1 MTATIPFLKDIF
13 PPSHHGRVF
22 LVGGTVRDMLRGR
35 ESQDIDLVSALSDKE
50 LTALGFRLV
59 ETVSASPIYFKH
71 HTHLGKIEVTRI
83 NSIDDLEGDLLRR
96 DFTINAIAM
105 DLSGR
110 RIDPLGGEDDLKELI
125 LRTCSDR
132 SFTNDPLRIFRA
144 FRFEADG
151 WTMAPGTAALIRG
164 VDWSEALSAIPIE
177 RFSSEMLKALARGLP
192 ERFFQRMI
200 EFNVGTEFLPELF
213 RMPEIQAGPLQ
224 HHPEGDLFTHSI
236 QVLQR
241 VAALSDDPLSRF
253 CALFHD
259 LGKLAT
265 EPALYPQHHGHDE
278 AGFGLATAFCNRLRL
293 PSTYRRALA
302 WVSRLHGKG
311 NRWDELRDSS
321 KIKMAEQAVKAG
333 IARILPLGCT
343 ADKPGGPPLAG
354 WDDAI
359 RIIRMST
366 LELGIDQQKLEAMPT
381 GSRPPFILQKRVD
394 MLREFRTLK
403 HRSDGE
409 TFGET

>member
-1 MTATIPFLKDIF
+1 MTATIPFLKTIF
-13 PPSHHGRVF
+13 PPSHHDRVF

-35 ESQDIDLVSALSDKE
+35 ESQDIDLVAALSDDE

-59 ETVSASPIYFKH
+59 ETVSASPIYFTH
-71 HTHLGKIEVTRI
+71 HPHSGKIEVTRI
-83 NSIDDLEGDLLRR
+83 DNRDDLADDLLRR

-110 RIDPLGGEDDLKELI
+110 RIDPLGGEDDLKELM

-151 WTMAPGTAALIRG
+151 WIMAPGAAALIRG
-164 VDWSEALSAIPIE
+164 RDWSDAFRAMPTE
-177 RFSSEMLKALARGLP
+177 RFSSEMLRALARELP

-213 RMPEIQAGPLQ
+213 RMPEIPAGPLQ
-224 HHPEGDLFTHSI
+224 HHPEGDLLTHSI

-241 VAALSDDPLSRF
+241 VAALSDDPLSRL

-265 EPALYPQHHGHDE
+265 DPALYPQHHDHDE
-278 AGFGLATAFCNRLRL
+278 AGFGMATAFCNRLRL
-293 PSTYRRALA
+293 PATYRRALA

-311 NRWDELRDSS
+311 NKWDELRDSS
-321 KIKMAEQAVKAG
+321 KIKMAEQAAKGG
-333 IARILPLGCT
+333 ITEILPLVCT
-343 ADKPGGPPLAG
+343 ADKPGEQPLAG

-359 RIIRMST
+359 RIIGMST
-366 LELGIDQQKLEAMPT
+366 LELGIDQQKLEAMPI
-381 GSRPPFILQKRVD
+381 GSRPPFILQKRVEV
-394 MLREFRTLK
+394 LRELRTLK
-403 HRSDGE
+403 HHSGRG
-409 TFGET
+409 TFGKS